1 MIGIFDSG
9 LGGLSVLS
17 AIAEALPEADLCY
30 FADTAHVPYGDK
42 SDDFIRERV
51 LKIGHHLVAQGCS
64 MIVVACNT
72 ATAAAVS
79 ALRAAQPAIPVIG
92 VEPGVKPAAT
102 SSRKRRIAVLVTVS
116 TARSTR
122 LKDLVRLHAG
132 DVEVDIVPCPDWAT
146 RVEKG
151 HLDDPAFVDGVRKL
165 LEPTLDRGSD
175 RLVLGCTHYTFLTPI
190 LKPIVAG
197 RAELIDVADAVARQ
211 CVRLAGNAGEGSRR
225 LILSAT
231 ALPERLHKLLER
243 RTAFDGAELHAPDQ
257 VRAHVQVHRG
267 EMVAAEVRPL
277 AHGLLQGVH
286 HIDVAAVA
294 HHGRAFGGCQQVQRL
309 GGGGAAAGRLVDT
322 DPTAPE
328 TDTKAGTDGER

>member
-102 SSRKRRIAVLVTVS
+102 SSRKRRIAVLATVS
-116 TARSTR
+116 TARSRR

-190 LKPIVAG
+190 LTPIVAG

-211 CVRLAGNAGEGSRR
+211 CVRLAGNAGEGSRQ

-231 ALPERLHKLLER
+231 ALPERLQ
-243 RTAFDGAELHAPDQ
+243 GALH
-257 VRAHVQVHRG
+257 
-267 EMVAAEVRPL
+267 
-277 AHGLLQGVH
+277 
-286 HIDVAAVA
+286 
-294 HHGRAFGGCQQVQRL
+294 RL
-309 GGGGAAAGRLVDT
+309 GLGHLQSRLQ
-322 DPTAPE
+322 APVQLA
-328 TDTKAGTDGER
+328 TVI